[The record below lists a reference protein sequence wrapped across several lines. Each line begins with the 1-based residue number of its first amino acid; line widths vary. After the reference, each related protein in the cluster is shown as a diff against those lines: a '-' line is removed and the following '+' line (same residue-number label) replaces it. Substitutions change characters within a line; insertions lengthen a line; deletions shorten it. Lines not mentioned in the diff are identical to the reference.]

1 MSLGERSAVEGV
13 LSCVKPAI
21 SIEIGTLRG
30 GSLTTISAHSRAV
43 HSFDFS
49 RDPAITPERFPNVI
63 FHEGDS
69 HRLLP
74 EALEELAR
82 SGTNVD
88 FALVDGDHSAGGVR
102 RDLEDL
108 LDSRAVDK
116 TVILV
121 HDTLNE
127 RVRAGLR
134 EVDFDREKVTHVEL
148 DFVVGQLWDGGP
160 FDHDLWG
167 GLGLVVTGL
176 DFIRPASTDVRRPY
190 EAVDVYSTFRRAVK
204 GGGGE
209 RPAYGELH
217 RLEREVAQVRDSM
230 RLMERSLSWR
240 LTSPLRRARSL
251 LRK

>member
-1 MSLGERSAVEGV
+1 MSLGERAAVEGV
-13 LSCVKPAI
+13 LSCLRPAV

-30 GSLTTISAHSRAV
+30 GSLTTISAHSGVV

-74 EALEELAR
+74 EVLEELAR
-82 SGTNVD
+82 SSTDVD

-102 RDLEDL
+102 CDVEDL
-108 LDSRAVDK
+108 LDSPAVEK

-134 EVDFDREKVTHVEL
+134 EVDFDREKVTQVEL

-167 GLGLVVTGL
+167 GLGLIVTGL
-176 DFIRPASTDVRRPY
+176 DFVRPASGDVGRPY
-190 EAVDVYSTFRRAVK
+190 DSVDVYSTFRRAVK
-204 GGGGE
+204 DGGVE
-209 RPAYGELH
+209 RPPYGEVH
-217 RLEREVAQVRDSM
+217 RLEQEIALVRDSM
-230 RLMERSLSWR
+230 HRMERSLSWR
-240 LTSPLRRARSL
+240 LTEPLRRAKAR
-251 LRK
+251 LRG